1 LVQPN
6 TGIDIVH
13 EVRGITFLWVLW
25 VLWESWERGRFG
37 GAPPNSPF
45 FRPKLNGGGK
55 GETPF
60 FEDYTP

>member
-1 LVQPN
+1 VGFVGFVGKL
-6 TGIDIVH
+6 GK
-13 EVRGITFLWVLW
+13 GAFW
-25 VLWESWERGRFG
+25 GRFG